1 MVLSCLYFLDLK
13 GKVLISR
20 DYRADIDATHAEEFM
35 DLLLERELSVTA
47 EDSELSVERVQPP
60 VFTHNGV
67 TYCYVK
73 YNNLYRKKQDDKVT
87 FSLIFLVLGMSRRNS
102 NAMLIL
108 QFLHNVIQVSLLSCF
123 I

>member
-20 DYRADIDATHAEEFM
+20 DYRGDIDSSHAEDFM

-47 EDSELSVERVQPP
+47 EDYELSVECVQPP
-60 VFTHNGV
+60 VFTHNGI

-73 YNNLYRKKQDDKVT
+73 YNNLYCKKK
-87 FSLIFLVLGMSRRNS
+87 FAPKGLK
-102 NAMLIL
+102 IL
-108 QFLHNVIQVSLLSCF
+108 FYFTRLYFFTL
-123 I
+123 

>member
-20 DYRADIDATHAEEFM
+20 DYRADIDSRHAEEFM

-47 EDSELSVERVQPP
+47 EDSEMSVERVQPP
-60 VFTHNGV
+60 IFTHNGV

-73 YNNLYRKKQDDKVT
+73 YNNLYRNKACKTPKRG
-87 FSLIFLVLGMSRRNS
+87 FIIIFFKFWECREEIPMP
-102 NAMLIL
+102 
-108 QFLHNVIQVSLLSCF
+108 C
-123 I
+123 

>member
-13 GKVLISR
+13 GKVLICR
-20 DYRADIDATHAEEFM
+20 DYRGDIDPKHADDFM

-60 VFTHNGV
+60 IFTHNGV

-73 YNNLYRKKQDDKVT
+73 YNNLYRKSREFDNLFALTCKILLKFPY
-87 FSLIFLVLGMSRRNS
+87 FSSS
-102 NAMLIL
+102 W
-108 QFLHNVIQVSLLSCF
+108 NVSKKF
-123 I
+123 